1 MNGYEEYPVINNPYE
16 NVGKYNPLSALSLTK
31 HDPIHDMLVKR
42 KQQRDSGEE
51 QLPHVVEYNNE
62 DVKALEEFC
71 NKYGIVAMNFG
82 RMNPQIAL
90 KMLKSKMGIQE
101 TPVVKSDTKKLLFG

>member
-1 MNGYEEYPVINNPYE
+1 MNDYEEYPDINNPY
-16 NVGKYNPLSALSLTK
+16 NNIGKYDPLSALSLTK
-31 HDPIHDMLVKR
+31 HDPVHAMLVKR
-42 KQQRDSGEE
+42 KQQRDCGEE
-51 QLPHVVEYNNE
+51 LLPPTVEYKNE

-71 NKYGIVAMNFG
+71 NRYGIVAMNFG

-101 TPVVKSDTKKLLFG
+101 TPVIKSDNKQLLFG

>member
-1 MNGYEEYPVINNPYE
+1 MNGYEEYPELNNPYD
-16 NVGKYNPLSALSLTK
+16 NMGKYDPLSALSLTK
-31 HDPIHDMLVKR
+31 HDPIHAMLVKR
-42 KQQRDSGEE
+42 KQQRDNGEE
-51 QLPHVVEYNNE
+51 PILPAVEYKNE

-90 KMLKSKMGIQE
+90 KMLKAKMGIQGS
-101 TPVVKSDTKKLLFG
+101 PVVKSDKQLLFG